1 MNDEDSRDAKTA
13 PRRGR
18 SEPAGKTGQA
28 VRDGRP
34 EQSAQS
40 GRTGQAGQAKQDDGQ
55 SSQSNQTARTK
66 QTDQGGSQSSQS
78 KQAGQTKQG
87 GRIKQSSQSGQAEQ
101 GERVERDGRGEGVS
115 RPLASLGDDC
125 LRALGLLSRIPVAEK
140 HLSADSELNARATR
154 AFPVAGLVIALALWV
169 LWCVFFLLFG
179 AGLLTAALVVAASLL
194 LTGALHEDGLAD
206 TADALGV
213 ASARRGEVARDPHVG
228 AYGVC
233 AVVMSLLLRV
243 GALATAASPTEALV
257 LLGLSEVFSRTVLVY
272 ALWRGAAPSDSR
284 LARVWA
290 GASEEAMAFATVT
303 ALVMSVVIVFVGLA
317 PLSGWILAL
326 ALAAAGCLLLTRRL
340 GARDGETGRPV
351 FSGDVFGAIQQGV
364 LVLTLLG
371 AVAGGV

>member
-213 ASARRGEVARDPHVG
+213 AFARRGEVARDPHVG

-257 LLGLSEVFSRTVLVY
+257 LLGLSEVFSRTALVY

>member
-1 MNDEDSRDAKTA
+1 
-13 PRRGR
+13 
-18 SEPAGKTGQA
+18 
-28 VRDGRP
+28 
-34 EQSAQS
+34 
-40 GRTGQAGQAKQDDGQ
+40 
-55 SSQSNQTARTK
+55 
-66 QTDQGGSQSSQS
+66 
-78 KQAGQTKQG
+78 
-87 GRIKQSSQSGQAEQ
+87 
-101 GERVERDGRGEGVS
+101 EGVS

-213 ASARRGEVARDPHVG
+213 VSARRGEVARDPHVG

-257 LLGLSEVFSRTVLVY
+257 LLGLSEVFSRTALVY